1 MKKILFKSYFLLRNT
16 GVAKKEI
23 IIILISSIVT
33 VFFEIL
39 GIGIFIP
46 IIDILLNDIKKI
58 ELYMFSIDISNLSKG
73 TLYTYLIFFVIFI
86 IGIKSIIW
94 VLHSYLISKFWRS
107 VNEKITL
114 KVYENILYMDYNEFT
129 KESNSSHSNLVVLEV
144 EKVTELIS
152 SLITYLVEIVILF
165 TLFIILFIY
174 DFSSSI
180 ITFCLLFLS
189 ISVIYFFF
197 RRRIISWGEKRQIFQ
212 DKLQNDVKGGLMSYM
227 SVLINGG
234 LEYFVNNLESSLSN
248 RNIYIAR
255 QKIYSSIPRSFIEFS
270 GLIIII
276 TTGIALYY
284 FFELPVKEILS
295 YIIILIISFSRILP
309 SFNRLLNSYNQINF
323 YKATLDFIE
332 SKIKPKIKN
341 KKKGIY
347 NFKESII
354 FKNVGYSYSNNKV
367 IFDSISFDFKKGDIL
382 GIFGKSG
389 SGKSTLIKIIMGII
403 KKSKGEIFF
412 DGINFDLIKKSSFK
426 NLFGY
431 VEQNVRIFNA
441 NFFENITFVKSNSK
455 YDKNWYEKV
464 IKLCQ
469 LEKINK
475 TIAFNK
481 IIEDGLNLSG
491 GQIQRIGLA
500 RALFKKPQ
508 ILVLD
513 EFTSSLD
520 DENKKLI
527 IKSLNI
533 IKSEMKISII
543 IISHDQSFRSFC
555 NKIIDL

>member
-1 MKKILFKSYFLLRNT
+1 MEFTKKT
-16 GVAKKEI
+16 
-23 IIILISSIVT
+23 
-33 VFFEIL
+33 
-39 GIGIFIP
+39 
-46 IIDILLNDIKKI
+46 IDILLNDIKKI

-94 VLHSYLISKFWRS
+94 VLHSYLISKFWCS

-227 SVLINGG
+227 SVFINGG

-276 TTGIALYY
+276 TTAIALYY

-295 YIIILIISFSRILP
+295 YIVILIISFSRILP
-309 SFNRLLNSYNQINF
+309 SFNRLLNRLE
-323 YKATLDFIE
+323 TL
-332 SKIKPKIKN
+332 KQ
-341 KKKGIY
+341 
-347 NFKESII
+347 
-354 FKNVGYSYSNNKV
+354 
-367 IFDSISFDFKKGDIL
+367 
-382 GIFGKSG
+382 
-389 SGKSTLIKIIMGII
+389 T
-403 KKSKGEIFF
+403 
-412 DGINFDLIKKSSFK
+412 
-426 NLFGY
+426 
-431 VEQNVRIFNA
+431 
-441 NFFENITFVKSNSK
+441 
-455 YDKNWYEKV
+455 
-464 IKLCQ
+464 
-469 LEKINK
+469 
-475 TIAFNK
+475 
-481 IIEDGLNLSG
+481 
-491 GQIQRIGLA
+491 
-500 RALFKKPQ
+500 
-508 ILVLD
+508 
-513 EFTSSLD
+513 
-520 DENKKLI
+520 
-527 IKSLNI
+527 
-533 IKSEMKISII
+533 
-543 IISHDQSFRSFC
+543 
-555 NKIIDL
+555 